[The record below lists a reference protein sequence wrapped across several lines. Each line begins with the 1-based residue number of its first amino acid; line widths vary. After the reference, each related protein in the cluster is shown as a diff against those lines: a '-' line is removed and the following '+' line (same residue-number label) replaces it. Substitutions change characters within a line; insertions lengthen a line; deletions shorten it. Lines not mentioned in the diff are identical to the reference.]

1 MGNKLIGKAAGGAL
15 AAFGLLVLMALPAA
29 ADLKL
34 CNSTAGRIG
43 VVIGYQEGSSWTT
56 EGWWT
61 IAGQTCETLLKGK
74 LPSRVFY
81 VHAIDYDRGGEWA
94 GDTKLCLSDKPF
106 TIRKNGDC
114 EKRGFKQAGFM
125 EVDTQGQSSWTI
137 RLADPVEPDK
147 PN

>member
-1 MGNKLIGKAAGGAL
+1 MRSAAGGAL
-15 AAFGLLVLMALPAA
+15 MVLGALALQALPAA

-34 CNSTAGRIG
+34 CNTTAGRIG
-43 VVIGYQEGSSWTT
+43 VVLGYQEGSSWTT

-74 LPSRVFY
+74 LPSRLFY

-94 GDTKLCLSDKPF
+94 GSTQLCMSDKPF
-106 TIRKNGDC
+106 TIRKSGDC
-114 EKRGFKQAGFM
+114 EKRGLKQAGFM

-137 RLADPVEPDK
+137 RLADPVEAEK
-147 PN
+147 AN